1 MCLLFFV
8 VNFSLLVSFVKFLDL
23 VPDFFFFF
31 FEEFQVID
39 QFLVD
44 IVLQVFFLVFGDI
57 FKGINFFHG
66 LIDDPIQFSNLVFD
80 LFDFGMGHID
90 LFPGVKFQKRTFVH
104 IDLAMTILQLPSEP
118 SCFDLLLFFL
128 LWVLVFVFF
137 LLSLF
142 LGNHLFAF
150 QFLCKFFVDVFE
162 LFSQLLI
169 FAA

>member
-8 VNFSLLVSFVKFLDL
+8 VDLSLLVSFVKFLDL
-23 VPDFFFFF
+23 VPDFFFLF

-39 QFLVD
+39 EFLVD
-44 IVLQVFFLVFGDI
+44 VMFQVFFLVFGDI
-57 FKGINFFHG
+57 FEGINFFHS
-66 LIDDPIQFSNLVFD
+66 LIDDPIQFSNLIFD
-80 LFDFGMGHID
+80 LFDFGMGYID
-90 LFPGVKFQKRTFVH
+90 LFPGVKFQKRAFVH
-104 IDLAMTILQLPSEP
+104 IDLAMAILQLPSES
-118 SCFDLLLFFL
+118 SCFGLLLFFL
-128 LWVLVFVFF
+128 LRVLVFVFF

-150 QFLCKFFVDVFE
+150 QFLSKSFVDVFE